1 MSHSYISS
9 ISEQHHHPQQHQ
21 KHLGGFYC
29 APSYPDVVPF
39 QPQTFIQSWR
49 NYPSPEQQYV
59 PRSHTPSYTQ
69 YASLQLQNQQPQT
82 QQQHSQVTFNHQ
94 QYSNDDHYQQ
104 IEHREDQKPL
114 HSPEEHSPPTF
125 IPSPPLQ
132 DPSLAP
138 NSPPQTLGDLL
149 NFRSAE
155 SYQRTYS
162 RPTLHRAGVSKLFL

>member
-9 ISEQHHHPQQHQ
+9 IAEQHHHQQQHQ
-21 KHLGGFYC
+21 KHVGGFYS

-39 QPQTFIQSWR
+39 QPQTFLQSWR

-59 PRSHTPSYTQ
+59 PRPSYIQ
-69 YASLQLQNQQPQT
+69 YAPPHQLQNHQQQLQQQ
-82 QQQHSQVTFNHQ
+82 QQQHSQAPIHQQ
-94 QYSNDDHYQQ
+94 QYSPMEHYQQ

-114 HSPEEHSPPTF
+114 HSPEEHSPPSF

-132 DPSLAP
+132 DPSVAP

-155 SYQRTYS
+155 SYQRTYA
-162 RPTLHRAGVSKLFL
+162 RPTLTRSGVS